1 MDSDVSRR
9 TFIQHVG
16 ATLAAAPLMV
26 SRSRGQA
33 PADIVNIGVIGTGS
47 RGTSLLESLAEAK
60 GARVVALCDLDPE
73 RLQKAARM
81 VETQNA
87 VTTHDDYRKL
97 LDSKELDA
105 VFVATPDHWHTPLA
119 LAAILAGKDVYVE
132 KPCSHNIHEANL
144 LVKCAREHQR
154 CVQHGTQRRSSA
166 VDIAGVR
173 AIQEGLVGEVFV
185 AKAINHQLREKIGK
199 APEEPPP
206 AGVNYD
212 MWLGAAPKR
221 PFTQNRWHYNWH
233 WFWEYGGGD
242 LVNDGIHQ
250 LDQAVWGLGLDLQY
264 PEAVVSSGG
273 QLWYDDDHETPDTQT
288 IVFEYP
294 GKQIMY
300 EMRLWTDYKMEGHD
314 NGTIFYGTK
323 GKMEIGRKGAFATTV
338 EGKVIEVRPEDYG
351 IQAEDSVNNFITAV
365 RQGDPSLL
373 NSPIERGAVSTN
385 LCHLGNIGVRC
396 GGIKLAYDPETEA
409 ITSESH
415 HAQAN
420 QLIRREYRKGYEL
433 PYTG

>member
-1 MDSDVSRR
+1 MESDVSRR
-9 TFIQHVG
+9 TFIQQVG

-26 SRSRGQA
+26 SRAHGQS
-33 PADIVNIGVIGTGS
+33 PGEIVNVGMIGTGS

-60 GARVVALCDLDPE
+60 GARVIALCDLDPE
-73 RLQKAARM
+73 RLRKAAHM
-81 VETQNA
+81 VEQQNA
-87 VTTHDDYRKL
+87 VKTHDDYRKL
-97 LDSKELDA
+97 LDSKEVDA
-105 VFVATPDHWHTPLA
+105 IMIATTDHWHTPLA

-144 LVKCAREHQR
+144 LVKCAREHRR

-173 AIQEGLVGEVFV
+173 AIQEGLIGEVFV
-185 AKAINHQLREKIGK
+185 AKAINHQLREKIGT

-206 AGVNYD
+206 TGVNYD
-212 MWLGAAPKR
+212 MWLGPAPQR

-250 LDQAVWGLGLDLQY
+250 LDEAIWGLGLDLQY
-264 PEAVVSSGG
+264 PQAIVTSGG
-273 QLWYDDDHETPDTQT
+273 QLWYDDDHETPDTQM

-294 GKQIMY
+294 GKQIIY

-314 NGTIFYGTK
+314 NGTVFYGTK
-323 GKMEIGRKGAFATTV
+323 GKMEIGRKGAIATTA
-338 EGKVIEVRPEDYG
+338 EGKVIEVKPEDYG
-351 IQAEDSVNNFITAV
+351 VRAEDIVSNFITAV
-365 RQGDPSLL
+365 RQGDPSIL

-396 GGIKLAYDPETEA
+396 GGIKLTYDPETGA
-409 ITSESH
+409 IASDSN

-420 QLIRREYRKGYEL
+420 QLIRREYRTGYEL